1 MSLLCEITCA
11 VALFIFGISLL
22 GDGLSRAAGGRMER
36 ALRRMTDSR
45 LRGFLTGTAVTAVVQ
60 SSTAVSVL
68 TAELAESGILTLRC
82 TIPVL
87 IGANVGTTAT
97 AWLLYAARGLPY
109 TAVFSALLALAGVV
123 LCFMPKRRHW
133 GSVLLGLLILLTGMK
148 AITAAAQP
156 LTQTVFVRRLFAAA
170 QHPFW
175 SLIGGILLTVL
186 VQSSSVSVGL
196 LQALSVG
203 GQVSYAM
210 AIPVVLGENIGTC
223 LTVFLAALGG
233 KRRAGQAAWAHLL
246 FNIIGAAVVLLAL
259 VIAELSG
266 FTEMLAN
273 QAGFM
278 GIAVIHTVFN
288 LIGAA
293 VFLPLNE
300 PFAALIE
307 RLTARP
313 WNGSASR

>member
-109 TAVFSALLALAGVV
+109 TAVF
-123 LCFMPKRRHW
+123 
-133 GSVLLGLLILLTGMK
+133 
-148 AITAAAQP
+148 
-156 LTQTVFVRRLFAAA
+156 
-170 QHPFW
+170 
-175 SLIGGILLTVL
+175 
-186 VQSSSVSVGL
+186 
-196 LQALSVG
+196 
-203 GQVSYAM
+203 
-210 AIPVVLGENIGTC
+210 
-223 LTVFLAALGG
+223 
-233 KRRAGQAAWAHLL
+233 
-246 FNIIGAAVVLLAL
+246 
-259 VIAELSG
+259 
-266 FTEMLAN
+266 
-273 QAGFM
+273 
-278 GIAVIHTVFN
+278 
-288 LIGAA
+288 
-293 VFLPLNE
+293 
-300 PFAALIE
+300 
-307 RLTARP
+307 
-313 WNGSASR
+313 